1 MAKNDPIVTVT
12 LPSCVPQQLNRVPAC
27 SWQVMQQSM
36 QDVIVNVTNIV
47 IVVNIV
53 IVIDI
58 VCLSVLLYWCW
69 SPSLLRGRCLLLPRG
84 VSGVLSHHHHLLHH
98 PHHVLALVKMC

>member
-1 MAKNDPIVTVT
+1 
-12 LPSCVPQQLNRVPAC
+12 
-27 SWQVMQQSM
+27 MQE
-36 QDVIVNVTNIV
+36 VIV
-47 IVVNIV
+47 IVINIV
-53 IVIDI
+53 IVIAMNIVIVI

-69 SPSLLRGRCLLLPRG
+69 WPSLLRGRCLLLPRG